1 MDMPGFPPF
10 WIVAAGKAAIVL
22 AIVASLTGYGL
33 NTCQHR
39 KATAQTE
46 ARVTRRTA
54 SKQVADSAYF
64 FDAGRHYEIQRQL
77 DQLTNHAETLPAAA
91 PLRLPV
97 SPPHQ

>member
-1 MDMPGFPPF
+1 MVPAFSPF
-10 WIVAAGKAAIVL
+10 WKIAAAGAL
-22 AIVASLTGYGL
+22 ALAVVASLTGYGL
-33 NTCQHR
+33 NACQHR

-77 DQLTNHAETLPAAA
+77 DQLTNHAETLPATA

-97 SPPHQ
+97 APAHQ